1 MFATAAVASLPP
13 PLILFSFSPS
23 SNSVMNMEMKLSP
36 APPLPLYFFLIPF
49 LFPVWES
56 LFPSLPL
63 SGRPRSPNE
72 WGGMGTQEFMECLA
86 SDGLRCFRAQ
96 ASQSLECRSGDVSAA
111 DVIPIVFVALKNP
124 FTETAFAVAVF
135 VTRLVTARSRS
146 LALSRTFS
154 AVCRLR
160 GRPLKWT
167 AGVCVLH
174 FLFQFHCCNGC
185 LIWGRWAGLM
195 E

>member
-1 MFATAAVASLPP
+1 MLHVILLSLITYRFLKDSVTAAAAPNSFYSSPP
-13 PLILFSFSPS
+13 TPS
-23 SNSVMNMEMKLSP
+23 STVMNMEMKLSP
-36 APPLPLYFFLIPF
+36 SPPRPLYFFLIPF

-146 LALSRTFS
+146 LFLAPFRLS
-154 AVCRLR
+154 AD
-160 GRPLKWT
+160 
-167 AGVCVLH
+167 
-174 FLFQFHCCNGC
+174 
-185 LIWGRWAGLM
+185 
-195 E
+195 